1 MTIRSTLVFVTA
13 LVVISGCRP
22 SQQTRRG
29 DQSQA
34 KVASASQT
42 KMMDSLLMV
51 QNKLITVVD
60 TMSGI
65 ISQDR
70 KRIAELEREI
80 MKLKSLIEERAL
92 NGNQIPPPSLPPPS
106 SAPQAQPDR
115 SVTGAPIQTPPQQ
128 AVVTTTPQNDEYTSA
143 LRQFNN
149 GKYVDA
155 LTAFDDLYR
164 KDGSS
169 SLAPNYLYWKGES
182 LYAMGEYSESIR
194 AFHELLDKFP
204 ASIKADDAEFKI
216 AAAYEKMGERT
227 NAKAAYQR
235 LLLSF
240 PDTEYRTRA
249 EARLKKLN

>member
-1 MTIRSTLVFVTA
+1 MTIRSTLVFLTA

-34 KVASASQT
+34 KGAVASQT

-70 KRIAELEREI
+70 KRISELEREI
-80 MKLKSLIEERAL
+80 MKLKSIIEERAL
-92 NGNQIPPPSLPPPS
+92 NGNQVTAPSLPPSGSVQQP
-106 SAPQAQPDR
+106 QPDR
-115 SVTGAPIQTPPQQ
+115 NVTGAPIPTPPPQ
-128 AVVTTTPQNDEYTSA
+128 AIVTTTPQNDEYTSA

-149 GKYVDA
+149 GKYNDA

-164 KDGSS
+164 KDRSS
-169 SLAPNYLYWKGES
+169 PLAPNYLYWKGES

-194 AFHELLDKFP
+194 AFHELLDNFP
-204 ASIKADDAEFKI
+204 ESMKADDAEFKI

-240 PDTEYRTRA
+240 PDTEYRARA

>member
-34 KVASASQT
+34 KVAAASQT

-92 NGNQIPPPSLPPPS
+92 NGNQIPPPS
-106 SAPQAQPDR
+106 SAPQVQPDR
-115 SVTGAPIQTPPQQ
+115 SVTGAPIPTSPQQ

-164 KDGSS
+164 KDASS

-204 ASIKADDAEFKI
+204 ESMKADDAEFKI

-240 PDTEYRTRA
+240 PDTEYRARA